1 MDANTNQP
9 LISVVIPSKNRP
21 HFLKVAV
28 ESVLQQT
35 YQTVEVIVID
45 DGSTPAI
52 QLADDSRITV
62 IRFEKSRGSA
72 AARNYGLQIAK
83 GEYVAFLDDDD
94 YYYPHKLAMQL
105 AHLLAHPEVDL
116 VFSKVDYIDKQGN
129 KLCHAQIYKDWYYN
143 FFYFNTIHTNA
154 SLFKKSI
161 LTKVK
166 FNERLRKYTDM
177 QFYLLASLRCTI
189 HYLDTSQPVA
199 VWNIDGRPDQLT
211 AHGSQKRNYDNFKLI
226 CEDFADVLA
235 QHPKLRWKYYKRLAL
250 YALYSLQFKAAF
262 HAFYKML

>member
-1 MDANTNQP
+1 MDANTSQP

-21 HFLKVAV
+21 HFLRAAV

-35 YQTVEVIVID
+35 YQNVEVVVVD
-45 DGSTPAI
+45 DGSMPAA
-52 QLADDSRITV
+52 QLAADSRITL
-62 IRFEKSRGSA
+62 IRFEKSRGAA

-83 GEYVAFLDDDD
+83 GKYVALLDDDD

-105 AHLLAHPEVDL
+105 AYLLAHPEVDL
-116 VFSKVDYIDKQGN
+116 VFSKVDYIDVQGN
-129 KLCHAQIYKDWYYN
+129 KVCYAQIYKDWYHN
-143 FFYFNTIHTNA
+143 FLYFNTIHTNA

-161 LTKVK
+161 LAKVK
-166 FNERLRKYTDM
+166 FDERIGKYDDM
-177 QFYLLASLRCTI
+177 QFYLLASLHCTI
-189 HYLDTSQPVA
+189 HYLETFQPVA

-211 AHGSQKRNYDNFKLI
+211 APGSQKRNYDNFKLI

-250 YALYSLQFKAAF
+250 YALYSLQFKAAL